1 MQVVVFQV
9 PEGVDGRGLLML
21 NHRCGINELLYF
33 TIERDLHCMISEG
46 EQPVNLLVSLFGQL
60 VQLGTCMFVYV
71 CLSL

>member
-1 MQVVVFQV
+1 M

-46 EQPVNLLVSLFGQL
+46 EQPVNLLISFFGQL
-60 VQLGTCMFVYV
+60 DQLGTCMFVCV
-71 CLSL
+71 C

>member
-46 EQPVNLLVSLFGQL
+46 EQPVNLLVNFLGQL
-60 VQLGTCMFVYV
+60 DQLGTCMFVCV
-71 CLSL
+71 C